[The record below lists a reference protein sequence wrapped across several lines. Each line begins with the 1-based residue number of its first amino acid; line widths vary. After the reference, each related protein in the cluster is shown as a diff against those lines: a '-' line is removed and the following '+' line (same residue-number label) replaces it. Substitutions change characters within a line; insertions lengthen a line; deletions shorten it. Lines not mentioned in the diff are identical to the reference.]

1 MDIIVDIDGTIANG
15 EHREHLLK
23 EKPKKWKEWA
33 KSMELDTTHDDIIYL
48 IKLLYEAGNR
58 IIMCTGR
65 NEMDRVRT
73 ANWLASKG
81 IYPRLGPV
89 ASDNKGF
96 QFYYEQLYMRDD
108 HDHRQD
114 SIVKIEKIEDMQADG
129 FEPVLAFDD
138 RNRVVEAW
146 RTAGIRC
153 LQVREGNF

>member
-48 IKLLYEAGNR
+48 IKLLFDAGNR
-58 IIMCTGR
+58 IILCTGR
-65 NEMDRVRT
+65 NEMDRQRT
-73 ANWLASKG
+73 MDWLAKQG
-81 IYPRLGPV
+81 ILPIGVIAAANAFSFAYDR
-89 ASDNKGF
+89 
-96 QFYYEQLYMRDD
+96 LYMRDD
-108 HDHRQD
+108 HDHRPD
-114 SIVKIEKIEDMQADG
+114 SIVKIEKIEEMKIDG
-129 FEPVLAFDD
+129 YNPVLAFDD

-146 RTAGIRC
+146 REAGIRC